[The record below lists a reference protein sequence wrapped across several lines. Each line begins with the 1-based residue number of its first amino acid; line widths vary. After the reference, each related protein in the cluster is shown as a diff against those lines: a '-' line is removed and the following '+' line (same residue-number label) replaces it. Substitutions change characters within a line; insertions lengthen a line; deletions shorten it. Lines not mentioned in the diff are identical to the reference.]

1 MKQKATFGGGCFWCT
16 EAIFQR
22 VKSVT
27 VIPGYAGSANYVPT
41 YETLHNLGG
50 YVESIQIEFDP
61 NVVSYEQLL
70 DIFFHTHDPTTVNKQ
85 GNDVGEQYRSVIFY
99 HNDEQR
105 SQAFDLIKM
114 LEPEFE
120 SKIVTSV
127 EPLDKFYS
135 AEEYHQNYFDR
146 NRDQPYCKLI
156 INPKV
161 KKFLASEKYKNLL
174 NV

>member
-1 MKQKATFGGGCFWCT
+1 
-16 EAIFQR
+16 
-22 VKSVT
+22 
-27 VIPGYAGSANYVPT
+27 
-41 YETLHNLGG
+41 
-50 YVESIQIEFDP
+50 
-61 NVVSYEQLL
+61 
-70 DIFFHTHDPTTVNKQ
+70 
-85 GNDVGEQYRSVIFY
+85 
-99 HNDEQR
+99 
-105 SQAFDLIKM
+105 M